1 MSNISMYK
9 SLEYDMVVG
18 SALSALYAIAEIGGR
33 TTVNYP
39 SALVSV
45 KTYSAR
51 LSYQQRIVIADN
63 VLSSLNGSWSCKRFN
78 PFSWGTIYTHFIVNS
93 EVSVLD
99 FRVLSHCVGHFFKYF
114 VYWLRLPHK
123 SVQLKDLK
131 DFLTTEFFLN
141 PCFL

>member
-1 MSNISMYK
+1 MV
-9 SLEYDMVVG
+9 VVG

-78 PFSWGTIYTHFIVNS
+78 PFSWGTIYHISLSTL
-93 EVSVLD
+93 EVSLD
-99 FRVLSHCVGHFFKYF
+99 FRVLSHCVGHF
-114 VYWLRLPHK
+114 
-123 SVQLKDLK
+123 
-131 DFLTTEFFLN
+131 
-141 PCFL
+141 